1 MNKIRIAWWDRKE
14 KKYDYGA
21 WHQRDRLLDFKK
33 WVSIQ
38 NIKYLHVFYWIE
50 ALNNKVVVNLSIGKT
65 ENNTHLTERNSEIQT
80 TTPKTVIAETDNII
94 QTISTQDIAHDFVI
108 LPALVFYKEE
118 DNV

>member
-21 WHQRDRLLDFKK
+21 WHQRDRLLDFKR

-50 ALNNKVVVNLSIGKT
+50 VLNNKVVVNLSPEKT
-65 ENNTHLTERNSEIQT
+65 ENNTQITEQNSATQ
-80 TTPKTVIAETDNII
+80 TTPKTVITQTDNIVQTDYI
-94 QTISTQDIAHDFVI
+94 AQTISTQDIAHDFVI
-108 LPALVFYKEE
+108 LPAL
-118 DNV
+118 